1 MTANVSNEGDVYTI
15 AITGRIDTI
24 SSPELEEEFNRIEPR
39 AEKVIFDMTEVDYIS
54 SAGIRTIVA
63 IHRRMVSKDGLVLRG
78 LRKNVRAIINMTGI
92 SKVLTIE
99 E

>member
-24 SSPELEEEFNRIEPR
+24 SAPELEEEFNRIEPK

-54 SAGIRTIVA
+54 SAGMRMIVA
-63 IHRRMVSKDGLVLRG
+63 VHRKMVSKGGLVLRG
-78 LRKNVRAIINMTGI
+78 LKKNVRAIINLTGF

>member
-24 SSPELEEEFNRIEPR
+24 SAPELEEEFNRIEPK
-39 AEKVIFDMTEVDYIS
+39 AEKVIFDMTGVDYIS
-54 SAGIRTIVA
+54 SAGMRMIVA
-63 IHRRMVSKDGLVLRG
+63 VHRKMASKGGLVLRG
-78 LRKNVRAIINMTGI
+78 LKKNVRAIINLTGF

>member
-24 SSPELEEEFNRIEPR
+24 SAPELEEEFNRIEPK
-39 AEKVIFDMTEVDYIS
+39 AEKVIFDMTGVDYIS
-54 SAGIRTIVA
+54 SAGMRMIVA
-63 IHRRMVSKDGLVLRG
+63 VHRKMVSKGGLVLRG
-78 LRKNVRAIINMTGI
+78 LKKNVRAIINLTGF